1 MQTSNFLVYKSSAG
15 SGKTFT
21 LVKEYLKLAL
31 KDKLNLTNSF
41 KGILAITFTN
51 KAAAEMKWR
60 IIKALREISTD
71 KNDFLS
77 NLIATELQ
85 ISKDDLKDRTT
96 VLLTAILHHY
106 SDFSIG
112 TIDSFTHRIIRT
124 FALDLQLPFNFQIE
138 TDTDTVFNKVINTL
152 ISNLGKDET
161 ITNYLVQFSLAQV
174 EENKSWDPE
183 KLLFDFLKEINK
195 EGDVDVTEQLSGFN
209 ISDFETIKLKLN
221 TYIKNYQKFLKE
233 QGQIGL

>member
-1 MQTSNFLVYKSSAG
+1 MQSSNFLVYKSSAG

-31 KDKLNLTNSF
+31 GDKINLSHSF

-60 IIKALREISTD
+60 ILKALQEISND
-71 KNDFLS
+71 KNNFLIS
-77 NLIATELQ
+77 LIASELD
-85 ISKDDLKDRTT
+85 INKEDLKERASK
-96 VLLTAILHHY
+96 LLTFILHHY
-106 SDFSIG
+106 SDFSVG

-138 TDTDTVFNKVINTL
+138 TDTDTVFSKVIDKL
-152 ISNLGKDET
+152 ISNLGKDEL
-161 ITNYLVQFSLAQV
+161 ITNYLVQFSLSQV

-183 KLLFDFLKEINK
+183 NLLFDFFKEINK
-195 EGDVDVTEQLSGFN
+195 EADVDVTEKFSNFK
-209 ISDFETIKLKLN
+209 IADFEIIK
-221 TYIKNYQKFLKE
+221 
-233 QGQIGL
+233 